1 MSLQKTDL
9 ERIRALLDNQENS
22 IPAEQL
28 SKLNMARQIALE
40 TVSGQRRWRR
50 LPLLGGLLSAAA
62 CAGLAFLLLGRAP
75 TPVVESVVD
84 TTSNALQQDQE
95 LLADADNLDMLQD
108 LEFYTWLQQQPQGG

>member
-9 ERIRALLDNQENS
+9 ERIRALLDSQEKA

-28 SKLNMARQIALE
+28 SKLNVARQNALE
-40 TVSGQRRWRR
+40 AVSRRRRWR
-50 LPLLGGLLSAAA
+50 LPLFGGLLSTAA
-62 CAGLAFLLLGRAP
+62 CAGMAFLLLGRAP
-75 TPVVESVVD
+75 TPVVEAVVA